1 MKNGKILECFKSE
14 RYSQRNLCT
23 LNFGILLQQHPF
35 LVGKTHLPVEIDSH
49 KEIFC
54 LGEGDRRQLAIQ
66 GRTQVDH

>member
-1 MKNGKILECFKSE
+1 
-14 RYSQRNLCT
+14 
-23 LNFGILLQQHPF
+23 

-49 KEIFC
+49 KEIFF